1 MISRRTLLSALVI
14 VPLVACKKEQR
25 CPNCGMKLDPSSGWR
40 ADLVVA
46 GQPVSYDTPRCAF
59 TAWRSG
65 AAPATAIRIQ
75 DFYDRAWKDG
85 ADVRFVAGSD
95 VNGPMGADLVPV
107 DAARAERFTKD
118 HGGRALTLAEVT
130 LDVAKDPK

>member
-1 MISRRTLLSALVI
+1 MISRRLFLSCLAVLS
-14 VPLVACKKEQR
+14 LAACKKEER
-25 CPNCGMKLDPSSGWR
+25 CANCGMKLDPSSGWR
-40 ADLVVA
+40 ADLIVSGA
-46 GQPVSYDTPRCAF
+46 PRSYDTPRCAF

-65 AAPATAIRIQ
+65 AAQASGARVQ

-85 ADVRFVAGSD
+85 AEVRFVVGSD

-107 DAARAERFTKD
+107 DAARATRFTKD
-118 HGGRALTLAEVT
+118 HGGRALALADVT